1 MAAQIM
7 KMFNDLVSVDQGV
20 RTEASL
26 ALAATLV
33 SSQNAFDG
41 L

>member
-7 KMFNDLVSVDQGV
+7 KMFNDLVSIDQGV

-33 SSQNAFDG
+33 SSQSAFDG